1 MLRGTLPT
9 RCRALAAT
17 VICVV
22 IPAFSADSFSAD
34 SFSADHVSA
43 DHVSADPPSPF
54 DARNLV
60 EVRTLAALPKDVTSA
75 LGWHKAGA
83 DGIADAQDELD
94 SKDVAEGRAPQ
105 RRFIVGAAGSVAVL
119 VAYQEPGRDKR
130 FVMVGFTLRKSGWS
144 KIDEWVLEAKP
155 YGLYDLVNVAD
166 PKRRAEL
173 LRRKRQNFISQR
185 LAQTRPGRRDGPLR
199 EINLSDNEIREIQ
212 AIALRVFPG
221 AILSISGVVS
231 GCPCEEGPQCSD
243 QVWIVAHTGGRTR
256 GLQLS
261 RIGGRWSIG
270 IVQQWWFDYEELRTN
285 VQQQAADRSIT
296 IRRGYEQ
303 LQEMQDKFPACASG
317 QASDAGAPR
326 NPP

>member
-1 MLRGTLPT
+1 MGFTTWSTWLT
-9 RCRALAAT
+9 R
-17 VICVV
+17 
-22 IPAFSADSFSAD
+22 
-34 SFSADHVSA
+34 
-43 DHVSADPPSPF
+43 
-54 DARNLV
+54 
-60 EVRTLAALPKDVTSA
+60 
-75 LGWHKAGA
+75 
-83 DGIADAQDELD
+83 
-94 SKDVAEGRAPQ
+94 
-105 RRFIVGAAGSVAVL
+105 SVARS
-119 VAYQEPGRDKR
+119 YCGGNDKTS
-130 FVMVGFTLRKSGWS
+130 FPNAW
-144 KIDEWVLEAKP
+144 
-155 YGLYDLVNVAD
+155 
-166 PKRRAEL
+166 RRH
-173 LRRKRQNFISQR
+173 
-185 LAQTRPGRRDGPLR
+185 GPLR

-285 VQQQAADRSIT
+285 VQQQAADRNIT

-317 QASDAGAPR
+317 QASDAGA
-326 NPP
+326 